1 MLVTCCRGGILSERG
16 RGEHCWGEDLCG
28 RTWARDET
36 NLLIPARE
44 SDTWSLGALRG
55 WFMGSHGIAG
65 LTSCHY
71 NFVDFLIALE
81 KNTPKPGV
89 FPFAHTIRF

>member
-1 MLVTCCRGGILSERG
+1 
-16 RGEHCWGEDLCG
+16 
-28 RTWARDET
+28 
-36 NLLIPARE
+36 
-44 SDTWSLGALRG
+44 
-55 WFMGSHGIAG
+55 MGSHGIAG

-89 FPFAHTIRF
+89 FHLHTQLGSRLVYFFSPL